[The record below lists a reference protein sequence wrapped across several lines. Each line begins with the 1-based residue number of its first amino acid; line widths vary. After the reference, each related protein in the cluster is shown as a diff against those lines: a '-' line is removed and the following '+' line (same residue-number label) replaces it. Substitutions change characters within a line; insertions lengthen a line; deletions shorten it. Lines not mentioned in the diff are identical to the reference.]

1 MRRILVAAMLAAPLA
16 GAAQEAGWY
25 TPVRGP
31 WYIGFGLGAGD
42 GWTYAGGTTSSFHD
56 ILAVDGGS
64 DHFRFGG
71 NFRIGA
77 TVNPTTL
84 MGFDLTVLR
93 GFGSAPGGYD
103 TWAQV
108 ANMNLVMTFFP
119 MQQGLFLRGGGGFAW
134 LETGIRDQYTLAQAT
149 RDFGG
154 FDLLG
159 GVGYAFWLTRRLTLS
174 LNADFSWQFYP
185 WSDQVSGSRIFLM
198 YVGFD
203 FY

>member
-16 GAAQEAGWY
+16 GAAQEGYYYA
-25 TPVRGP
+25 PVRGP

-56 ILAVDGGS
+56 ILASSGS

-71 NFRIGA
+71 NFKIGA
-77 TVNPTTL
+77 TLNPTTL

-103 TWAQV
+103 TWVQV
-108 ANMNLVMTFFP
+108 ANMNLMLTFFP

-134 LETGIRDQYTLAQAT
+134 LETGIRDQYTLAQST
-149 RDFGG
+149 LGYVG

-159 GVGYAFWLTRRLTLS
+159 GVGYAFPLTRRLALT

-185 WSDQVSGSRIFLM
+185 GYADVSGSRIYLV

>member
-1 MRRILVAAMLAAPLA
+1 MRRILVAALLAAPLA
-16 GAAQEAGWY
+16 GAAQEYYYA
-25 TPVRGP
+25 PARGP

-42 GWTYAGGTTSSFHD
+42 GQTYAGGTTSSFHD
-56 ILAVDGGS
+56 LLAASGS

-77 TVNPTTL
+77 TMSPTTL

-103 TWAQV
+103 TWVQV
-108 ANMNLVMTFFP
+108 SNMNLMLTFFP

-134 LETGIRDQYTLAQAT
+134 LETGIRDQITLAQT
-149 RDFGG
+149 TYDYGG

-159 GVGYAFWLTRRLTLS
+159 GVGYAFPLTRRFNLT
-174 LNADFSWQFYP
+174 LNADLSWQFYP
-185 WSDQVSGSRIFLM
+185 WSSDVSGSRMFLL